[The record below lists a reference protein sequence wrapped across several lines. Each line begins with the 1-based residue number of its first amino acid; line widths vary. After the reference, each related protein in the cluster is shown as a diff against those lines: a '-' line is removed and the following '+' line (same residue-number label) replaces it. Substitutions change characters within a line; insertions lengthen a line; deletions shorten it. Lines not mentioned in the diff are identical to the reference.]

1 MPPLKYSK
9 QREAIKSFLACRL
22 DHPTADTI
30 YSALREEYP
39 NLSLGTVYRNLSLLS
54 DLGEITKI
62 TTGEGPDRFD
72 GNTSRHH
79 HFICTCCHQV
89 NDLDMENID
98 FIMETASKNFDG
110 HIDSYFVNFYGICKN
125 CLEKKQ

>member
-79 HFICTCCHQV
+79 HFICTCCHPV

>member
-1 MPPLKYSK
+1 MPPLTYSK

>member
-110 HIDSYFVNFYGICKN
+110 TH
-125 CLEKKQ
+125 